1 MFILGLDNGIYVK
14 SNRRNLTREDM
25 PQGIVFPFDKDYT
38 NGIEILYWRKNWG
51 LRNAVMNHFGWR
63 SFSADQYN
71 FNIETPSQVL
81 DFIEIIASFLD
92 EERWEDEGDSI
103 WSYKEIRPVLIQDII
118 NLALIYAFMCENP
131 DVYLVFY
138 DSY

>member
-1 MFILGLDNGIYVK
+1 
-14 SNRRNLTREDM
+14 M

-51 LRNAVMNHFGWR
+51 LRNAVMNYFGWR
-63 SFSADQYN
+63 SFPADQYN

-118 NLALIYAFMCENP
+118 NLALVYAFMCENP

>member
-1 MFILGLDNGIYVK
+1 MGLDNGIYVK

-25 PQGIVFPFDKDYT
+25 PQGIVFPFDEDY

-51 LRNAVMNHFGWR
+51 LRNAVMSHFGWR
-63 SFSADQYN
+63 SSSVDQYY

-81 DFIEIIASFLD
+81 EFIEIIASFLD
-92 EERWEDEGDSI
+92 EERWEDEGNSI
-103 WSYKEIRPVLIQDII
+103 WSYEEERPNLIQNII
-118 NLALIYAFMCENP
+118 NLALIHAFMCENP

>member
-1 MFILGLDNGIYVK
+1 MFIIGLDNGIYVK

-25 PQGIVFPFDKDYT
+25 PQGIVFPFDEDY

-51 LRNAVMNHFGWR
+51 LRHAVMNHFGWR
-63 SFSADQYN
+63 VSPIGQCS

-81 DFIEIIASFLD
+81 EFIEIIASFLD
-92 EERWEDEGDSI
+92 EERWENEGDSI
-103 WSYKEIRPVLIQDII
+103 WSYEEERPVLIQDII
-118 NLALIYAFMCENP
+118 NLALIHAFMRENP
-131 DVYLVFY
+131 DVYLEFY